1 MSTVPRRLRPAS
13 LPLLLL
19 AALGLAA
26 CGAEDA
32 VPDLVY
38 EVTVE
43 SVVEDGSLSTDCIS
57 EGRVYQQTFS
67 YEIFVNEEEISLSVD
82 GESFAIGSRSG
93 CALSYT
99 SAIWLEERPS
109 GDLRW
114 IIRGEADY
122 EGAAGG
128 CDLPD
133 GVDWQGTEE
142 VEVVESADESVPAGC
157 TYQLQT
163 TGTYVSGG

>member
-1 MSTVPRRLRPAS
+1 MSAHIRRPSRPAVV
-13 LPLLLL
+13 LPLVLL
-19 AALGLAA
+19 G
-26 CGAEDA
+26 CGAPKP

-38 EVTVE
+38 DVTVE
-43 SVVEDGSLSTDCIS
+43 SVVADGTLATDCVN
-57 EGRVYQQTFS
+57 EGRVYSETFS
-67 YEIFVNEEEISLSVD
+67 YEIFVDDEEIALSVD

-99 SAIWLEERPS
+99 SAIWLEERPT

-133 GVDWQGTEE
+133 GSDWFGTEE
-142 VEVVESADESVPAGC
+142 VEVVESEDPNVPAGC

-163 TGTYVSGG
+163 NGTYVSGG